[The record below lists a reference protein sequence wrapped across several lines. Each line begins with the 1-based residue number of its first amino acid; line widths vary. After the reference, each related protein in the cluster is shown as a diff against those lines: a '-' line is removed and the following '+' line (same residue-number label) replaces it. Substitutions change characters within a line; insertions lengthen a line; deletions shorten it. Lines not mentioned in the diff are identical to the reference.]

1 VVKLWRG
8 NRERAARSLDLLFV
22 NAERY
27 RADATDSEAPGG
39 AATCAGRWV
48 TREGETAFRC
58 KGD

>member
-1 VVKLWRG
+1 VKRRRG
-8 NRERAARSLDLLFV
+8 NRARAARSLDLLFV

-27 RADATDSEAPGG
+27 RADAMDSEAPDG

-48 TREGETAFRC
+48 TREGETALRC